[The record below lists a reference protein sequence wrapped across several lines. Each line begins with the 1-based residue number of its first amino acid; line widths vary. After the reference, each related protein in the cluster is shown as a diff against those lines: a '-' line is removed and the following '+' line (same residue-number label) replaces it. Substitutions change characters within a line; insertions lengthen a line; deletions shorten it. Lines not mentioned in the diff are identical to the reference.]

1 MNPDPTR
8 RLFIRRTT
16 EAATLLTA
24 ASTLGAVHGFAANQ
38 PATVRMGIIGC
49 GGIMGRHIK
58 GLVGR
63 HEAVSLAWLCDIDPA
78 QIEKAARLIDGF
90 QPAPPKRTGRF
101 EDVLDDKDVDACIIA
116 TAAYRRAGVA
126 GTVKNAEA
134 TFDVMRIVVIGVY
147 TVNGL
152 ERSMPTEFFT
162 LIPRQG
168 EEGTVGQRP

>member
-8 RLFIRRTT
+8 RLFIRRST
-16 EAATLLTA
+16 EAAALLTA

-63 HEAVSLAWLCDIDPA
+63 HEAVSFAWLCDIDPA
-78 QIEKAARLIDGF
+78 QIEKAAKLIDGF
-90 QPAPPKRTGRF
+90 QPAPPKRTARF

-116 TAAYRRAGVA
+116 TPHHWHARSRFRR
-126 GTVKNAEA
+126 
-134 TFDVMRIVVIGVY
+134 
-147 TVNGL
+147 
-152 ERSMPTEFFT
+152 
-162 LIPRQG
+162 
-168 EEGTVGQRP
+168 